1 MRSPIEIS
9 RESIDKDF
17 TDLANDFTTNRLILQ
32 QDRLPTQFD
41 RQIDSIITPAAGGGS
56 SPAAAY
62 PFDVISAGTSSFTVQ
77 PGTMSGILPTNYNN
91 TFTLSLSTT
100 YYLVLNCTA
109 SSGQIASAALQFASS
124 APSAIPVNM
133 GQPPTSFS
141 FLVGILITNGAGG
154 GQWFRCI
161 APGSLFA
168 IGALQYQTNKASPA
182 PGTLPF
188 DNWYTWL
195 IEQV

>member
-1 MRSPIEIS
+1 MESPLERSRREIE
-9 RESIDKDF
+9 EDF
-17 TDLANDFTTNRLILQ
+17 AALANDFTVNRLVFPP
-32 QDRLPTQFD
+32 DRLPTQFD
-41 RQIDSIITPAAGGGS
+41 RQIDSIMTPAAGGGS
-56 SPAAAY
+56 GSAVVY

-77 PGTMSGILPTNYNN
+77 PGTMSGLLPSNYAN
-91 TFTLSLSTT
+91 TFTLTPSTT

-109 SSGQIASAALQFASS
+109 SSGQIASAALNFAAS
-124 APSAIPVNM
+124 APAAIPVNM

-154 GQWFRCI
+154 GTWFRCI

-168 IGALQYQTNKASPA
+168 IGALQYQTNKASPS

>member
-1 MRSPIEIS
+1 M
-9 RESIDKDF
+9 DF
-17 TDLANDFTTNRLILQ
+17 DSLANDFAVNRLVYPP
-32 QDRLPTQFD
+32 DRLPTQFD
-41 RQIDSIITPAAGGGS
+41 RQIDQILSPVSGGGGGAG
-56 SPAAAY
+56 AAVY

-77 PGTMSGILPTNYNN
+77 PGTMSGLLPSNYAS
-91 TFTLSLSTT
+91 TFTLTPSTT
-100 YYLVLNCTA
+100 YYLQLDCTA
-109 SSGQIASAALQFASS
+109 SSGQIASAALNFASS
-124 APSAIPVNM
+124 APAAIPVNM

-154 GQWFRCI
+154 GTWFRCI

>member
-1 MRSPIEIS
+1 MESPLEKS
-9 RESIDKDF
+9 RKGIDADF
-17 TDLANDFTTNRLILQ
+17 EAMANDFTVNRLVYPP
-32 QDRLPTQFD
+32 DRLPTQFD
-41 RQIDSIITPAAGGGS
+41 RQIDQILSPVSAGGGGG
-56 SPAAAY
+56 AAVY

-77 PGTMSGILPTNYNN
+77 PGTMSGLLPSNYGS
-91 TFTLSLSTT
+91 TFTPTPSTT
-100 YYLVLNCTA
+100 YYLELNCTA
-109 SSGQIASAALQFASS
+109 SSGQIATVALNFASS

-141 FLVGILITNGAGG
+141 FLLGILVTDGTGG
-154 GQWFRCI
+154 GTWFRCI